1 VKYHRVEMEVHV
13 VGPESTPGVVV
24 AFRGFESVELANFFA
39 DFMTD
44 AIKQALSDHGQIVV
58 DGSTERTKQ

>member
-1 VKYHRVEMEVHV
+1 VKYHRVEMNVAV

-24 AFRGFESVELANFFA
+24 AFRGFESVELANIFA
-39 DFMTD
+39 DFVTD
-44 AIKQALSDHGQIVV
+44 TIRQALSDHGQIVV